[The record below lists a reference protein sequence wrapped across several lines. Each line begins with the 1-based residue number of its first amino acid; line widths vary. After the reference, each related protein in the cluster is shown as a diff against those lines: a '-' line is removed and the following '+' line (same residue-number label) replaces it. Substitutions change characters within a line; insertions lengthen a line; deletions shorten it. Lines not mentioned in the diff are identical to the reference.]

1 MGRRPRVDLE
11 VGSMTEELAQQ
22 HLEFTFPAV
31 GIMRSCYK
39 AKFGIPRQPG
49 LVEEAKGAIEL
60 IPPYNQ
66 PNAVRGLED
75 FSHIWVMFV
84 FHLAIREGWKATVR
98 PPRLGGDKRIGVF
111 ASRSPFRPSPI
122 GLSVLKLD
130 RIVQGDH
137 GKLVIEVTGQDI
149 LDGTPI
155 LDIKPYLPYTD
166 SIPDAIGGF
175 APTPP
180 NAEALK
186 VIVSPKAE
194 RDFDEIGRRGN
205 LSFRDL
211 AIKVIAADPRPAYQ
225 REAGRVYGV
234 FLDGYEVVWRA
245 GGDCAEIIGIEK
257 AKNVKK
263 ES

>member
-1 MGRRPRVDLE
+1 
-11 VGSMTEELAQQ
+11 MTEELAQQ

-122 GLSVLKLD
+122 GLSVLKME

-175 APTPP
+175 APTAP

-194 RDFDEIGRRGN
+194 RDFEVIGRRGN
-205 LSFRDL
+205 LSFKNL
-211 AIKVIAADPRPAYQ
+211 AIKVISADPRPAYQ
-225 REAGRVYGV
+225 REDGRVYGV
-234 FLDGYEVVWRA
+234 FLDGYEVIWRA
-245 GGDCAEIIGIEK
+245 DGDSAEIIGVEK
-257 AKNVKK
+257 VKK